1 MITVEYD
8 RTVPSLRVYGHAGY
22 AEKGSDIVCAAV
34 SALSQA
40 LAKYV
45 CDNCGGSAIIDSGEL
60 TVICEDD
67 RAVPCFDLIADG
79 IKTIA
84 RSYPEN
90 VCYMVL
96 HCNG

>member
-8 RTVPSLRVYGHAGY
+8 RTIPSMRVYGHAGY

-84 RSYPEN
+84 RSYP
-90 VCYMVL
+90 
-96 HCNG
+96 